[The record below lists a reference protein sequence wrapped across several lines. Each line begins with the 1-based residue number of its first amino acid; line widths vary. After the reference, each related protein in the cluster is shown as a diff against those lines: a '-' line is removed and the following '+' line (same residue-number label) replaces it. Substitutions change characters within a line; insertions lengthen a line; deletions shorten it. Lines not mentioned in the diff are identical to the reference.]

1 VSATGATGA
10 TGDLGELVARRLAA
24 VRGRIE
30 AGGGD
35 PDRVRVVAVTKG
47 FGPEHVEAALAAG
60 VADVGENYA
69 AELLAKRAAVPDPRL
84 RWHFLGAVQ
93 RNKVARLAPVVSWWH
108 GITRVEEGTAV
119 ARRRPEATV
128 LVEVDVTGLPGR
140 RGCPPGELPGL
151 VRALGDQGVVVAGLM
166 AVGSPGGDERTRDGF
181 RLLRRLADDLELP
194 ERSMGMS
201 DDLELAAAEG
211 STLVRVGRSLFGE
224 RPPLR
229 GLAQ

>member
-1 VSATGATGA
+1 MSGPDAAR
-10 TGDLGELVARRLAA
+10 DLGGQVARRVAA
-24 VRGRIE
+24 VRDRIE
-30 AGGGD
+30 VAGGD
-35 PDRVRVVAVTKG
+35 PERVRVVAVTKG

-60 VADVGENYA
+60 LLDVGENYA

-108 GITRVEEGTAV
+108 SVTRVEEGTAV

-140 RGCPPGELPGL
+140 RGCPPGDVAGL
-151 VRALGDQGVVVAGLM
+151 VGALGDHGVAVTGLM
-166 AVGSPGGDERTRDGF
+166 AVGAPGGGERTRDGF
-181 RLLRRLADDLELP
+181 TLLRRLADELELP

-201 DDLELAAAEG
+201 DDLELAVAEG
-211 STLVRVGRSLFGE
+211 STLVRVGRALFGE

-229 GLAQ
+229 GPAE

>member
-1 VSATGATGA
+1 VSAPCPTA
-10 TGDLGELVARRLAA
+10 DLGELVAQRLAA

-30 AGGGD
+30 SADGD
-35 PDRVRVVAVTKG
+35 PGRVRVVAVTKG
-47 FGPEHVEAALAAG
+47 FGPEHVAAAFAAG
-60 VADVGENYA
+60 MADVGENYA
-69 AELLAKRAAVPDPRL
+69 AELLAKRAAVPDARL
-84 RWHFLGAVQ
+84 RWHFLGSVQ
-93 RNKVARLAPVVSWWH
+93 RNKVARLSPVVSWWH
-108 GITRVEEGTAV
+108 GITRVAEGTAV

-140 RGCPPGELPGL
+140 RGCPPGEVAGL

-181 RLLRRLADDLELP
+181 RLLRRLADELDLP

-201 DDLELAAAEG
+201 DDLELAVAEG
-211 STLVRVGRSLFGE
+211 STLVRVGRALFGE

-229 GLAQ
+229 GAAQ